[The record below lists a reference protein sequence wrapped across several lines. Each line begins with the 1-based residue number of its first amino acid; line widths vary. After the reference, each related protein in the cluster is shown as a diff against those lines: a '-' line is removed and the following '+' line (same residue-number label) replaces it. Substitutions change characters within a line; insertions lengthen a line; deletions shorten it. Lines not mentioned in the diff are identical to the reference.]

1 MISCFPRVETFNN
14 ADIGRCQ
21 VRMRR
26 KATLTEMLEAENVQS
41 IANFEFLFDL
51 LNKVGAE
58 TVEAIDNLQ
67 GRRQSGWRS

>member
-1 MISCFPRVETFNN
+1 
-14 ADIGRCQ
+14 
-21 VRMRR
+21 
-26 KATLTEMLEAENVQS
+26 MLEAENVQS